1 MKRSEALKIID
12 EQYSRYVEDVVRTDL
27 DDEKAI
33 KSFIRLDERV
43 LVALE
48 SAGMLPPANEGSI
61 KIEEGKDGELFI
73 PIWKW
78 EEEVKEEEE

>member
-12 EQYSRYVEDVVRTDL
+12 EQYSKYVDDLVRLDM
-27 DDEKAI
+27 DDEKVL

-43 LVALE
+43 LSALE
-48 SAGMLPPANEGSI
+48 SAGMLPPANEESI

-78 EEEVKEEEE
+78 VNE